1 MTSTILQDAVLLFVA
16 AGGTAVVFTRD
27 CASQAIVVSF
37 YGLLLAGDV
46 NDQIHYLAPG
56 TLIGS
61 VAIAFAVLLHEGFSQ
76 VGVKAILI
84 MILLIISNPVLSHA
98 TARAVRVRKQ
108 HQLRPTVGEH
118 IPFAK
123 ENK

>member
-1 MTSTILQDAVLLFVA
+1 MNIRHIIVIAFLLVGVLLFA
-16 AGGTAVVFTRD
+16 LTGA
-27 CASQAIVVSF
+27 
-37 YGLLLAGDV
+37 GLLLARDV

-76 VGVKAILI
+76 AGVKAILI
-84 MILLIISNPVLSHA
+84 MILLIVSNPVLSHA
-98 TARAVRVRKQ
+98 TARAVRIRKE
-108 HQLRPTVGEH
+108 HQLPPTVGEH
-118 IPFAK
+118 IPFAE